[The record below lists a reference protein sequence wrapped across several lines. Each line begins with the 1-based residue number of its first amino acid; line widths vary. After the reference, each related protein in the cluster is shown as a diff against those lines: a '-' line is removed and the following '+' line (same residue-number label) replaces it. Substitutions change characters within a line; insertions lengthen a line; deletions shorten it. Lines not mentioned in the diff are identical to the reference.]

1 MAQPVIPDEWR
12 LCCSCDELA
21 FFRAAEALTI
31 PKPQGTPAM
40 HANDSPVKKPAG
52 ETTVSEETLLKMSK
66 EIAVKFIEV
75 GRITPATFPEIFKG
89 IHTAI
94 KDSISKDKS

>member
-1 MAQPVIPDEWR
+1 MARQVIPDKGR

-31 PKPQGTPAM
+31 PQPQGIPTMPAP
-40 HANDSPVKKPAG
+40 DSPEKKPAA
-52 ETTVSEETLLKMSK
+52 ETTVSEETLLKLSK

-75 GRITPATFPEIFKG
+75 GRITPANFPEAFKS
-89 IHTAI
+89 IHAAI
-94 KDSISKDKS
+94 KASVAQDKA